1 MFCYCIIKLKY
12 SIDKWSTKGV
22 HYYESKYS
30 NSTDVT
36 CEILILSSILLP
48 SEYIDYAIAFIMFY
62 IAGVLFI
69 IAKYILRGD
78 NAHLISGISISYEEA
93 KLPENIEMY
102 AKDSKRT
109 GRILQITGVC
119 CLLVGLYNIL
129 F

>member
-1 MFCYCIIKLKY
+1 MKT
-12 SIDKWSTKGV
+12 STAILLMLP
-22 HYYESKYS
+22 
-30 NSTDVT
+30 

-69 IAKYILRGD
+69 LAKYILRGD

-93 KLPENIEMY
+93 KLPENIEKY

-109 GRILQITGVC
+109 GRILQITGVG
-119 CLLVGLYNIL
+119 CLVVGLYLIL

>member
-1 MFCYCIIKLKY
+1 MKT
-12 SIDKWSTKGV
+12 STAILLMLP
-22 HYYESKYS
+22 
-30 NSTDVT
+30 

-48 SEYIDYAIAFIMFY
+48 SEYIDYAIALMMFY
-62 IAGVLFI
+62 MSGVFFI

-93 KLPENIEMY
+93 KLLENIEKY

-109 GRILQITGVC
+109 ARILQITGVG
-119 CLLVGLYNIL
+119 CLAVGLYLII

>member
-1 MFCYCIIKLKY
+1 MK
-12 SIDKWSTKGV
+12 T
-22 HYYESKYS
+22 SKA
-30 NSTDVT
+30 VLLMLP

-48 SEYIDYAIAFIMFY
+48 SEYIEYAVAIIMFY
-62 IAGVLFI
+62 IAGVLFV

-93 KLPENIEMY
+93 KLPENIEKY

-109 GRILQITGVC
+109 GRILQITGVG
-119 CLLVGLYNIL
+119 CLVVGLYIIL

>member
-1 MFCYCIIKLKY
+1 MKV
-12 SIDKWSTKGV
+12 STV
-22 HYYESKYS
+22 ILLMLP
-30 NSTDVT
+30 
-36 CEILILSSILLP
+36 CEILIFSSILLP

-78 NAHLISGISISYEEA
+78 NVHLISGVNISYEEA
-93 KLPENIEMY
+93 KLPENIEKY

-109 GRILQITGVC
+109 GRILQITGVG
-119 CLLVGLYNIL
+119 CLVVGLYIIL